1 MIDEK
6 KITSIFLNNI
16 FFLFQNKNLYSQANN
31 SIIISVGDYPI
42 TRLDLVKEIKLVA
55 ILSNTKINND
65 NQEQIKNLA
74 VKSLI
79 KRTIK
84 KSEIER
90 RNVDK
95 YNPRQLE
102 ALINN
107 TSGKLGVNRDDLKEI
122 LERHGLSFENLV
134 NKFKIDL
141 KWNYMIFQIYKN
153 KISLNTA
160 EVEDKI
166 KLRLESLKE
175 TNDKKNIEL
184 IKEQIVSD
192 EKEKKLKMFSNLH
205 FSNLERSIR
214 VNFL

>member
-1 MIDEK
+1 MK
-6 KITSIFLNNI
+6 KKLPVYFLTIF

-55 ILSNTKINND
+55 ILSNTQINNE

-160 EVEDKI
+160 EVEYKI